1 VGADTGQGDDLAET
15 VVGTLNLSEELEEN
29 GLPAEGMDPGWI
41 RLLRST
47 WVNVD

>member
-1 VGADTGQGDDLAET
+1 MGADTGQGDDLAET

-29 GLPAEGMDPGWI
+29 GLLAEGMDPGWI
-41 RLLRST
+41 RLLRSR